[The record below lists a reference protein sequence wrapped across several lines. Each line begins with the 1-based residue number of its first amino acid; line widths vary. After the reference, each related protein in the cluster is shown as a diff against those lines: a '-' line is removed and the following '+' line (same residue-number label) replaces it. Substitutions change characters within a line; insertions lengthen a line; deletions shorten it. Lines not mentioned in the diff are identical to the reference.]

1 MNKIQ
6 SESLIITFYCLLLMA
21 AKQKIKFGVYDAC
34 RINVKLRNDVV
45 NEYNAIHAL
54 ASEKEATEEELKQSI
69 ETMDNSYAGKFA
81 IIEKSLIKEIEPE
94 TVQYKMGEENKT
106 IEIFEV
112 LSILSDKGI
121 IK

>member
-45 NEYNAIHAL
+45 TEYNAIHDL
-54 ASEKEATEEELKQSI
+54 ATEKGASEEELKHSI

-81 IIEKSLIKEIEPE
+81 IIEKLLTKEIEPE
-94 TVQYKMGEENKT
+94 TIQYKMGEENKT